1 MGFVFSGTRVHG
13 FIAAAVVA
21 LAACGGSGRATAARS
36 SITVVDDVGDT
47 VRLSAPAKRVISLIP
62 SATETI
68 IALGATDRIVGRTR
82 YDVAHEVDSVPS
94 VGGGLDPS
102 VEAIV
107 ALHPDV
113 VIGWTDDKR
122 RVIRTR
128 LAALH
133 VPVFSLRTQD
143 TSDVFRGIRNL
154 GALLG
159 RDSAAT
165 VLAASIRATLDDV
178 RRAVADRPQRNVM
191 FVIYPDPPMTA
202 GPGTFIDQLISV
214 AGGRSVFSDLREPW
228 PTLSMEEVVRR
239 QPDLLIIPQGEFK
252 ANAIEQFRS
261 RHGWRDLIAVRAGA
275 IATVSANLTQRPG
288 ANIGE
293 AARAL
298 QAAIHPETV
307 GAAK

>member
-1 MGFVFSGTRVHG
+1 VFSRTAVGGIVAVT
-13 FIAAAVVA
+13 IA
-21 LAACGGSGRATAARS
+21 LSGCRADATAHFSRG
-36 SITVVDDVGDT
+36 SIVVVDDFGDT
-47 VRLSAPAKRVISLIP
+47 IRLASPARRVISLIP

-113 VIGWTDDKR
+113 VIGWSDDKR
-122 RVIRTR
+122 RTTRIR
-128 LAALH
+128 LAALG
-133 VPVFSLRTQD
+133 VPVFSLRTKD
-143 TSDVFRGIRNL
+143 TADVFRGISNL
-154 GALLG
+154 GKMLG

-165 VLAASIRATLDDV
+165 ALSASIHTALDDV
-178 RRAVADRPQRNVM
+178 RRAVAGRPQRNVM

-202 GPGTFIDQLISV
+202 GPGTFIDQLIGV
-214 AGGRSVFSDLREPW
+214 AGGHSVFADLRDAW
-228 PTLSMEEVVRR
+228 PTVSMEEIVRR
-239 QPDLLIIPQGEFK
+239 QPDLLIVPQGEFK
-252 ANAIEQFRS
+252 ANAIEQFRK
-261 RHGWRDLIAVRAGA
+261 RHGWRSLPAVRNGT

-298 QAAIHPETV
+298 QAAIHPETL
-307 GAAK
+307 GATK

>member
-1 MGFVFSGTRVHG
+1 MFLRIAVRS
-13 FIAAAVVA
+13 IAALAVA
-21 LAACGGSGRATAARS
+21 LGACTSGGGPA
-36 SITVVDDVGDT
+36 IVDGGIVVVDDIGDT
-47 VRLSAPAKRVISLIP
+47 VRLASPAKRVISLIP

-68 IALGATDRIVGRTR
+68 IALGATDHIVGRTR
-82 YDVAHEVDSVPS
+82 YDVAHEVDSAPS

-122 RVIRTR
+122 RVTRTR
-128 LAALH
+128 LAALGI
-133 VPVFSLRTQD
+133 PVFALRTQD
-143 TSDVFRGIRNL
+143 TSDVFRGIGNL
-154 GALLG
+154 GKVLG

-165 VLAASIRATLDDV
+165 ALASSIRATLDQV
-178 RRAVADRPQRNVM
+178 RRAVADRPRRNVM

-202 GPGTFIDQLISV
+202 GPGTFIDELIGV
-214 AGGRSVFSDLREPW
+214 AGGHSVFADLREHW
-228 PTLSMEEVVRR
+228 PTVSMEEVVRR
-239 QPDLLIIPQGEFK
+239 QPDLLIVPQGELR
-252 ANAIEQFRS
+252 ANAIEQFRG
-261 RHGWRDLIAVRAGA
+261 RHGWNSLAAVRTGT

-288 ANIGE
+288 ANIGD

-307 GAAK
+307 GATK

>member
-1 MGFVFSGTRVHG
+1 VFLRTAVGGIV
-13 FIAAAVVA
+13 AATIA
-21 LAACGGSGRATAARS
+21 LAGCSGGANASVARGN
-36 SITVVDDVGDT
+36 IVVVDDFGDT
-47 VRLSAPAKRVISLIP
+47 IRLASPAKRVISLIP

-68 IALGATDRIVGRTR
+68 IALGATARIVGRTR

-113 VIGWTDDKR
+113 VIGWSDDKR
-122 RVIRTR
+122 RTTRIR
-128 LAALH
+128 LAALG
-133 VPVFSLRTQD
+133 VPVFSLRTKD
-143 TSDVFRGIRNL
+143 TADVFRGIGNL
-154 GALLG
+154 GKMLG

-165 VLAASIRATLDDV
+165 ALSASIHTALDGV
-178 RRAVADRPQRNVM
+178 RRAVEGRPRRNVM

-202 GPGTFIDQLISV
+202 GPGTFIDQLIGL
-214 AGGRSVFSDLREPW
+214 AGGHSVFADLRDPW
-228 PTLSMEEVVRR
+228 PTVSMEEIVRR
-239 QPDLLIIPQGEFK
+239 QPDLLIVPQGEFK

-261 RHGWRDLIAVRAGA
+261 RHGWSGLTAVRNGT